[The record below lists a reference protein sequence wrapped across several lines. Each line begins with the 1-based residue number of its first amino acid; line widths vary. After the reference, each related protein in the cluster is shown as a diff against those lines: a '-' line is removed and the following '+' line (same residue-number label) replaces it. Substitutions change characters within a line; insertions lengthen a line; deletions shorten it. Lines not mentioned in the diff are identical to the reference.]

1 VTTSARPRVA
11 GENNRSR
18 RDRARL
24 RLVVTIGVPAVVA
37 IVCLVAAV
45 LTSARRADEAS
56 LDRERQL
63 IQQAI
68 ADRGTRIL
76 REVESVAA
84 TSDAKQAIRR
94 DDDPQWVERRIGKW
108 LEDFFDHDVVL
119 VVDGSDRL
127 QYTRFRA
134 SGDAGATELAK
145 ELAASFGF
153 LRGRRLPSDSL
164 RLIAAPDAVKPGRSA
179 VLIQHLP
186 NGPAIVAAVAVGSD
200 SDLASG
206 NPSAPI
212 VASVKYIDDD
222 MLREIG
228 NRLQLPGLHAIGD
241 AAPALDKEAATIAD
255 AKGQTI
261 ARFAWQPVR
270 PSGQIAGYVLPFIA
284 LAIAGLAVLLGL
296 MVRHMRRSERAIAA
310 GETQLRHLALHDPV
324 CGLPN
329 RIYFGE
335 RLETVIDEV
344 RHGGPSAAVFYID
357 LDHFKDVNDTLG
369 HHIGDELILKVTQ
382 RLSRVMRGDD
392 LVARLGGDE
401 FAIITSCTS
410 DSYTLQATA
419 GRIIAAICAP
429 YAIKGHNIIIGASIG
444 IAVIDRRAGDAGDI
458 LRYADMALYRAKNE
472 GRNRA
477 CIYDAAMDAD
487 LSQRKLLE
495 GDLLEAIENEGLKAA
510 YQPIVNASGET
521 MIAVEALARWTHPRA
536 GIISP
541 AEFIPVA
548 EHSGL
553 IIQLGEWMLRRACL
567 DGRNWP
573 GLTVAVNVSP
583 LQFRRSDF
591 VDVVERILKETDFDA
606 NRLELELTESTL
618 LGNLETAEQSM
629 LRLKAI
635 GVRFALDDFGTGYS
649 SLLYLRRFPFDKL
662 KIDSSFV
669 RSIETASDAAAIVHA
684 IVSLGRG
691 LGMKVTAEGVENA
704 EQHLFLRA
712 AGVHSMQGYRFGRPA
727 QPPTS
732 TRDWLLPTTTVLA
745 GPTRKSRSRVEP
757 SLALPRCLRS
767 PRARGEMV
775 CRSAARNQGGA
786 DGSAENRIGDRSRQ
800 WRRQGRG
807 AGAGAGRPCGRAR
820 RTARGSA

>member
-84 TSDAKQAIRR
+84 TPDATQAIRR

-164 RLIAAPDAVKPGRSA
+164 RLIAAPDAVEPGRSA

-583 LQFRRSDF
+583 VQFRRSDF

-712 AGVHSMQGYRFGRPA
+712 AGVHSMQGYRFGRPGPA
-727 QPPTS
+727 ANIDA
-732 TRDWLLPTTTVLA
+732 RLA
-745 GPTRKSRSRVEP
+745 SPDDYRV
-757 SLALPRCLRS
+757 
-767 PRARGEMV
+767 
-775 CRSAARNQGGA
+775 
-786 DGSAENRIGDRSRQ
+786 
-800 WRRQGRG
+800 
-807 AGAGAGRPCGRAR
+807 GRPDQEVAL
-820 RTARGSA
+820 AS